1 MQVGCVSGVTECAAV
16 SLAAS
21 QTQSCLLPGQ
31 ILPRL
36 FVGWANDRQV
46 VAGFV
51 EVTSGPRVEESS
63 FDEL

>member
-1 MQVGCVSGVTECAAV
+1 VSGVPECAVV

-21 QTQSCLLPGQ
+21 QPQSCLLPGQ
-31 ILPRL
+31 MLPQL
-36 FVGWANDRQV
+36 LGWAGDRQV

-51 EVTSGPRVEESS
+51 EVTGGPGVEESS